1 MLRTLCRCALL
12 LCLSF
17 ISIHLYAQNAVIT
30 GEVQDSQGAFIRG
43 AEVRVVEQSQGTART
58 THTNDKGSYSA
69 PFLNPGPYRIYVQ
82 APTFSTAVS
91 DPITLTVGQ
100 TLVFNVRLKVG
111 STQQEVTVNGGSQ
124 ILNTTDASV
133 GTVIDQKFVENIPLN
148 GRSFQDLISMTPGV
162 VTASPQNTTQGVG
175 TSGDFSVDGQRT
187 QSNYYAVD
195 GVSANISA
203 GNGNGIAYAAQGG
216 TLSGATA
223 LGTTQTMVP
232 VDALQEFR
240 VQSST
245 YSAEYGRSPG
255 GQFSFVTRSGTN
267 VPHGSVYDY
276 LRNNFFDANDWFNDH
291 YGTPEPALR
300 QNDFGGTLG
309 GPVRIPHL
317 YDGRDRSFFFVA
329 YEGLRL
335 TLPTAA
341 AIQYVPD
348 LFMREQAVPAMQ
360 PILNAFPLPN
370 GIDYGTASSPSL
382 AQFIEPFSLPSS
394 INSTSIRIDHIVGP
408 KLALFFRYGDTPSS
422 TESRPYFART
432 SDTSNAKTFTFGAD
446 SQLSSR
452 FTNEFRLGYARSD
465 SSQVGVLDN
474 FGGATPVNLGD
485 AMGAGGYNSVNPVVV
500 MYVPGVG
507 NPVMDVLDS
516 IDTGRQWNAVDTVSV
531 LMGHHTFKFGI
542 DYRHIKS
549 PITPSAV
556 EPYVYFATP
565 QQATSD
571 TPSYPYVFRDLP
583 ATPLF
588 NETALF
594 AEDEWR
600 IAPMLSISYGLRWEL
615 NPPPTEQHGND
626 AYTLDGSIYDPASL
640 ALAPRGT
647 PLWKTTWYNFAP
659 RLGVAW
665 TVHNQPGFQTVVRA
679 GGGVFFD
686 SANEVAALGYSSIG
700 FDAYALQTGATIP
713 FTPSELNVPDTA
725 TAPYTSS
732 TIYAFPAHMQ
742 LPYTLEWNVSM
753 QQALGASQ
761 SATISYVGSNGR
773 RLVGIQEAYLG
784 ALNPTFGYID
794 YFKNGVTSNYQA
806 LQVEF
811 QRSVVKGI
819 QALASYTWSHAIDYG
834 SNATALPLQRANSDN
849 DVRNNFQAG
858 MSWELPKVATGHF
871 IEAVLNDWGLDSRLN
886 FRTAFPI
893 TLGGNLT
900 IDPATG
906 IQYPGT
912 LNIVPGKPFYLYGSQ
927 YPGGKAINPAAFIP
941 PTSGLGNAPRN
952 QLRGFGESQLNVAV
966 RRDIPLHDH
975 VTLLFRAETFNLLN
989 HPNFGYVDPTYSDA
1003 TFGQATSMLNGSLTT
1018 VASQYQQGGTR
1029 SMQFA
1034 LKLLF

>member
-1 MLRTLCRCALL
+1 
-12 LCLSF
+12 
-17 ISIHLYAQNAVIT
+17 
-30 GEVQDSQGAFIRG
+30 
-43 AEVRVVEQSQGTART
+43 
-58 THTNDKGSYSA
+58 
-69 PFLNPGPYRIYVQ
+69 
-82 APTFSTAVS
+82 
-91 DPITLTVGQ
+91 
-100 TLVFNVRLKVG
+100 
-111 STQQEVTVNGGSQ
+111 
-124 ILNTTDASV
+124 
-133 GTVIDQKFVENIPLN
+133 
-148 GRSFQDLISMTPGV
+148 
-162 VTASPQNTTQGVG
+162 
-175 TSGDFSVDGQRT
+175 
-187 QSNYYAVD
+187 
-195 GVSANISA
+195 
-203 GNGNGIAYAAQGG
+203 
-216 TLSGATA
+216 
-223 LGTTQTMVP
+223 
-232 VDALQEFR
+232 
-240 VQSST
+240 
-245 YSAEYGRSPG
+245 
-255 GQFSFVTRSGTN
+255 
-267 VPHGSVYDY
+267 
-276 LRNNFFDANDWFNDH
+276 
-291 YGTPEPALR
+291 
-300 QNDFGGTLG
+300 
-309 GPVRIPHL
+309 
-317 YDGRDRSFFFVA
+317 
-329 YEGLRL
+329 
-335 TLPTAA
+335 
-341 AIQYVPD
+341 
-348 LFMREQAVPAMQ
+348 
-360 PILNAFPLPN
+360 
-370 GIDYGTASSPSL
+370 
-382 AQFIEPFSLPSS
+382 
-394 INSTSIRIDHIVGP
+394 
-408 KLALFFRYGDTPSS
+408 
-422 TESRPYFART
+422 
-432 SDTSNAKTFTFGAD
+432 
-446 SQLSSR
+446 
-452 FTNEFRLGYARSD
+452 
-465 SSQVGVLDN
+465 
-474 FGGATPVNLGD
+474 
-485 AMGAGGYNSVNPVVV
+485 
-500 MYVPGVG
+500 
-507 NPVMDVLDS
+507 
-516 IDTGRQWNAVDTVSV
+516 
-531 LMGHHTFKFGI
+531 
-542 DYRHIKS
+542 
-549 PITPSAV
+549 
-556 EPYVYFATP
+556 
-565 QQATSD
+565 
-571 TPSYPYVFRDLP
+571 
-583 ATPLF
+583 
-588 NETALF
+588 
-594 AEDEWR
+594 
-600 IAPMLSISYGLRWEL
+600 
-615 NPPPTEQHGND
+615 
-626 AYTLDGSIYDPASL
+626 
-640 ALAPRGT
+640 
-647 PLWKTTWYNFAP
+647 
-659 RLGVAW
+659 
-665 TVHNQPGFQTVVRA
+665 
-679 GGGVFFD
+679 VFFD

-794 YFKNGVTSNYQA
+794 YFQNGVTSNYQA

-966 RRDIPLHDH
+966 RRDIPLPDH
-975 VTLLFRAETFNLLN
+975 VTLRFRAETFNLLN